1 MSEQVFP
8 LDGFNTLESDVR
20 SITQQTRPKEQKKP
34 HEEQRSEDTSV
45 IKRAWQHFTVI
56 LAVDIVVKIKAI
68 ARIEGFSIRDV
79 VEKFLSDGIAR
90 YEQKHGAVTNRKKNI
105 DDIL

>member
-20 SITQQTRPKEQKKP
+20 SITQQTRPKEQKTP
-34 HEEQRSEDTSV
+34 QEEQRPEESSV

-56 LAVDIVVKIKAI
+56 LAVEIVVKIKAI

-90 YEQKHGAVTNRKKNI
+90 YEQKHGAVINRKKNI

>member
-1 MSEQVFP
+1 MSEQAFP

-20 SITQQTRPKEQKKP
+20 SITQQTRPKEQKTP
-34 HEEQRSEDTSV
+34 QEEQRPEESSV

-56 LAVDIVVKIKAI
+56 LAVEIVVKIKAI

-90 YEQKHGAVTNRKKNI
+90 YEQKHGAVINRKKNI

>member
-20 SITQQTRPKEQKKP
+20 SITQQTRPKEQKTP
-34 HEEQRSEDTSV
+34 QEEQRPEESSV

-56 LAVDIVVKIKAI
+56 LAVEIVVKIKAI

-90 YEQKHGAVTNRKKNI
+90 YEQKHGGVTNRKKSI

>member
-34 HEEQRSEDTSV
+34 QEEQRPEETSF

-56 LAVDIVVKIKAI
+56 LAVEIVVKIKAI

-90 YEQKHGAVTNRKKNI
+90 YEQKHGAVINRKKNI

>member
-20 SITQQTRPKEQKKP
+20 SITQQTRPKEQKTP
-34 HEEQRSEDTSV
+34 QEEQRPEESSV

-56 LAVDIVVKIKAI
+56 LAVEIVVKIKAI

-79 VEKFLSDGIAR
+79 VEKFLRDGIAR

>member
-20 SITQQTRPKEQKKP
+20 SITQQTWPKEQKTP
-34 HEEQRSEDTSV
+34 QEEQRPEESSV

-56 LAVDIVVKIKAI
+56 LAVEIVVKIKAI

-79 VEKFLSDGIAR
+79 VEKFLRDGIAR
-90 YEQKHGAVTNRKKNI
+90 YEQKHGAVTNRKKSI

>member
-1 MSEQVFP
+1 M
-8 LDGFNTLESDVR
+8 LGAGALG
-20 SITQQTRPKEQKKP
+20 RP
-34 HEEQRSEDTSV
+34 RGMV
-45 IKRAWQHFTVI
+45 WGGRRV
-56 LAVDIVVKIKAI
+56 KAI